1 MLVGYGTNDVNRWS
15 EGLPSEHILLPRPLE
30 RRKMSLFKKACFD
43 IDVYI
48 EKQNLSCKLASLN
61 FA

>member
-43 IDVYI
+43 IDVDI
-48 EKQNLSCKLASLN
+48 EKQHLSCKRASLN